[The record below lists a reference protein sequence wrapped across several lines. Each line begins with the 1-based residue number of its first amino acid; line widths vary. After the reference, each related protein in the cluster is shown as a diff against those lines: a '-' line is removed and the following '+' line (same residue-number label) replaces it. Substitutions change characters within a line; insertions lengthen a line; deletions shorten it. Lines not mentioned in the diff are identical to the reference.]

1 MESNDIGKYFSKL
14 KKFELAQIEKDID
27 LNSKSFIRAFLNYI
41 CDNQD
46 LSISKQKEILN
57 CLRNKI
63 IITCLNHDEIVD
75 EFVISAIVTYQRM
88 KTDTLF
94 EEYFLN
100 FTKFLYF
107 IQIMTRNV
115 NLTNQIMSNIINIIN
130 KVLNCFLLKSEE
142 YKLEA
147 EYCIQFLY
155 LLELNILI
163 VKGINSYNPRIQTYL
178 DRVLH
183 FMFSIKPS
191 ELKINND
198 IFDQLYPKYS
208 TKNNLYEFFHSKT
221 SELLNL
227 YSDFLQNDINYDIV
241 FRTIYENVHN
251 FILEKQ
257 NKKIGKF
264 YENFLKQYENQKEKS
279 QNKKIFPMNFLII
292 KPKPL
297 ASLEPEYDLSFLG
310 NSAEFVNYEEKK
322 KNMDRI
328 MKHKIRSTEKQAI
341 RKLKKEAKVI
351 DIERQKV
358 IENID
363 RKRKEDIKITNQ
375 FIEQQNIDYKKMMT
389 SNEKRR
395 FKFKKKK

>member
-130 KVLNCFLLKSEE
+130 KVLNCLLLKSEE

-341 RKLKKEAKVI
+341 RKLKKEARVI

-375 FIEQQNIDYKKMMT
+375 FIEQQNIEYKKMMT
-389 SNEKRR
+389 SKEKRR

>member
-130 KVLNCFLLKSEE
+130 KVLNCLLLKSEE

-341 RKLKKEAKVI
+341 RKLKKEARVI

-375 FIEQQNIDYKKMMT
+375 FIEQQNIEYKKMMT

>member
-14 KKFELAQIEKDID
+14 KKLELEQIEKDID
-27 LNSKSFIRAFLNYI
+27 LNSKSFIRSFLNYI

-88 KTDTLF
+88 KNNTLF

-130 KVLNCFLLKSEE
+130 KVLNFLLLKSEE

-147 EYCIQFLY
+147 EYFIQFLY

-163 VKGINSYNPRIQTYL
+163 VKGVNSYNPRIQTYL

-183 FMFSIKPS
+183 FMFSIMPS

-198 IFDQLYPKYS
+198 IFDQLYPEYS
-208 TKNNLYEFFHSKT
+208 SKNNLYEFFHSKT

-241 FRTIYENVHN
+241 LRTIYENVHN

-257 NKKIGKF
+257 NKKIVKLYEKF
-264 YENFLKQYENQKEKS
+264 AKQYENQKEKS

-328 MKHKIRSTEKQAI
+328 MKHKIRLTEKQAI
-341 RKLKKEAKVI
+341 RKLKKEARVI

-363 RKRKEDIKITNQ
+363 RKRKEDLKITNQ
-375 FIEQQNIDYKKMMT
+375 FIEQQNIEYKKMMT

>member
-130 KVLNCFLLKSEE
+130 KVLNCLLLKSEE

-198 IFDQLYPKYS
+198 IFDQLYPKYA

-341 RKLKKEAKVI
+341 RKLKKEARVI

-375 FIEQQNIDYKKMMT
+375 FIEQQNIEYKKMMT
-389 SNEKRR
+389 SKEKRR

>member
-1 MESNDIGKYFSKL
+1 MEPKDIVNYFSNL
-14 KKFELAQIEKDID
+14 KTIDFDQIEKDID
-27 LNSKSFIRAFLNYI
+27 LNSKTFIRSFLNYI

-63 IITCLNHDEIVD
+63 VISCLNHEEILD
-75 EFVISAIVTYQRM
+75 DFVISTIVSYQRI
-88 KTDTLF
+88 KNDTLL
-94 EEYFLN
+94 ENYFPN
-100 FTKFLYF
+100 FSKFLYF
-107 IQIMTRNV
+107 IQIMTKNV

-130 KVLNCFLLKSEE
+130 KVLNYLLFKSDQ
-142 YKLEA
+142 YKLDS
-147 EYCIQFLY
+147 EYFIQFLY

-163 VKGINSYNPRIQTYL
+163 VKGISSYNPRIQIYL
-178 DRVLH
+178 DRVLD
-183 FMFSIKPS
+183 FMFSTKPS
-191 ELKINND
+191 EMNINND
-198 IFDQLYPKYS
+198 IFDQLYPEYS
-208 TKNNLYEFFHSKT
+208 EKNNLYEFFHSKA
-221 SELLNL
+221 SNLLNL
-227 YSDFLQNDINYDIV
+227 YSDFLQNDINYDFI
-241 FRTIYENVHN
+241 FRIIYEKVHN
-251 FILEKQ
+251 FCLVKQ

-264 YENFLKQYENQKEKS
+264 YEKFLKQYEIQKEKS
-279 QNKKIFPMNFLII
+279 QNKKQFPMNFLII

-341 RKLKKEAKVI
+341 RKLKKEARVI

-358 IENID
+358 IDNINK
-363 RKRKEDIKITNQ
+363 KRKEDLKITNQ
-375 FIEQQNIDYKKMMT
+375 FIEQQNIEYKKMMS
-389 SNEKRR
+389 SNVKRR

>member
-130 KVLNCFLLKSEE
+130 KVLNCLLLKSEE

-375 FIEQQNIDYKKMMT
+375 FIEQQNIEYKKMMT

>member
-14 KKFELAQIEKDID
+14 KKLELEQIEKDID
-27 LNSKSFIRAFLNYI
+27 LNSKSFIRSFLNYI

-88 KTDTLF
+88 KTNTLF

-130 KVLNCFLLKSEE
+130 KVLNFLLLKSEE

-147 EYCIQFLY
+147 EYFIQFLY

-163 VKGINSYNPRIQTYL
+163 VKGVNSYNPRIQTYL

-183 FMFSIKPS
+183 FMFSIMPS

-198 IFDQLYPKYS
+198 IFDQLYPEYS
-208 TKNNLYEFFHSKT
+208 SKNNLYEFFHSKT

-241 FRTIYENVHN
+241 LRTIYENVHN

-257 NKKIGKF
+257 NKKIVKLYEKF
-264 YENFLKQYENQKEKS
+264 AKQYENQKEKS

-341 RKLKKEAKVI
+341 RKLKKEARVI

-363 RKRKEDIKITNQ
+363 RKRKEDLKITNQ
-375 FIEQQNIDYKKMMT
+375 FIEQQNIEYKKMMT